1 VSIAHPFLGAF
12 VVLCGILFLVL
23 VYKPGWP
30 EVAVS
35 KTDKRLS
42 GYIGAAIIAL
52 GAVLAIWPF

>member
-1 VSIAHPFLGAF
+1 V
-12 VVLCGILFLVL
+12 FLVL